1 MVSVFWLDRPSI
13 LLNKKKIMEVWP
25 QSKYSLAAKLNA
37 ITRLVIILT
46 LLGYLFTRN
55 IKIIVTGI
63 ITLVIIVI
71 LYKSKKQKQKINRKM
86 LKEGF
91 TNSDLYKQV
100 KSSFVEPTKQNP
112 LMNVLLPE
120 IQYNPTRKPAA
131 PAFNPV
137 VEKAINKKVADPR
150 LFLDLG
156 DNIAFDQSMRNF
168 LCNSEYKQSPMI
180 KKLLPN
186 TAMEQ
191 CHRAVVVIISNVPR
205 IIIEIQHNL

>member
-1 MVSVFWLDRPSI
+1 MVSSFWLDNPSI
-13 LLNKKKIMEVWP
+13 LFNKKKIMEVWP
-25 QSKYSLAAKLNA
+25 QSKYSMASKLNA

-55 IKIIVTGI
+55 MKILVTGL
-63 ITLVIIVI
+63 ITVVVIVI
-71 LYKSKKQKQKINRKM
+71 LYKSQKQKRKLNRKM

-91 TNSDLYKQV
+91 TSPELYEKV
-100 KSSFVEPTKQNP
+100 KSSFMKPTKKNP

-137 VEKAINKKVADPR
+137 VEKQINQKVADPR

-168 LCNSEYKQSPMI
+168 YATANTTIPNDQTAFAEYCYGTMPSCRGGDY
-180 KKLLPN
+180 L
-186 TAMEQ
+186 Q
-191 CHRAVVVIISNVPR
+191 CSKNNYRNPT
-205 IIIEIQHNL
+205 

>member
-1 MVSVFWLDRPSI
+1 MVSSFWLDNPSI
-13 LLNKKKIMEVWP
+13 LFNKKKIMEVWP
-25 QSKYSLAAKLNA
+25 QSKYSMAAKLNA

-55 IKIIVTGI
+55 MKILVTGL
-63 ITLVIIVI
+63 ITVVVIVI
-71 LYKSKKQKQKINRKM
+71 LYKSQKQKRKLNRKM

-91 TNSDLYKQV
+91 TSPELYEKV
-100 KSSFVEPTKQNP
+100 KSSFMKPTKKNP

-137 VEKAINKKVADPR
+137 VEKQINQKTADPR

-168 LCNSEYKQSPMI
+168 YATASTTIPNDQTAFAEYCYGTMPSCRGGDY
-180 KKLLPN
+180 L
-186 TAMEQ
+186 Q
-191 CHRAVVVIISNVPR
+191 CSKNNYRNPT
-205 IIIEIQHNL
+205 

>member
-1 MVSVFWLDRPSI
+1 MVSSFWLDNPSI
-13 LLNKKKIMEVWP
+13 LFNKKKIMEVWP
-25 QSKYSLAAKLNA
+25 QSKYSMAAKLNA

-55 IKIIVTGI
+55 MKILATGLITVIV
-63 ITLVIIVI
+63 IVI
-71 LYKSKKQKQKINRKM
+71 LYKSQKQKRKLNRKM

-91 TNSDLYKQV
+91 TSPELYEKV
-100 KSSFVEPTKQNP
+100 KSSFMKPTKKNP

-137 VEKAINKKVADPR
+137 VEKQINQKTADPR

-168 LCNSEYKQSPMI
+168 YATANTTIPNDQTAFAEYCYGTMPSCRGGDY
-180 KKLLPN
+180 L
-186 TAMEQ
+186 Q
-191 CHRAVVVIISNVPR
+191 CSKNNYRNPT
-205 IIIEIQHNL
+205 

>member
-1 MVSVFWLDRPSI
+1 MVSSFWLDNPSI
-13 LLNKKKIMEVWP
+13 LFNKKKIMEVWP
-25 QSKYSLAAKLNA
+25 QSKYSMAAKLNA

-55 IKIIVTGI
+55 MKILVTGL
-63 ITLVIIVI
+63 ITVVVIVI
-71 LYKSKKQKQKINRKM
+71 LYKSQKQKRKLNRKM

-91 TNSDLYKQV
+91 TSPELYEKV
-100 KSSFVEPTKQNP
+100 KSSFMKPTKKNP

-137 VEKAINKKVADPR
+137 VEKQINQKVADPR

-168 LCNSEYKQSPMI
+168 YATANTTIPNDQTAFAEYCYGTMPSCRGGDY
-180 KKLLPN
+180 L
-186 TAMEQ
+186 Q
-191 CHRAVVVIISNVPR
+191 CSKNNYRNPT
-205 IIIEIQHNL
+205 